1 MKRQYNRKDH
11 FYHKAK
17 SEGFRSRA
25 AYKLDE
31 LQSKHKIIKPNANVL
46 DLGCF
51 PGGWLQIAAG
61 AVKRNGL
68 VIGIDLK
75 PLEAFSESESEV
87 IKVIECDLYHEDLAL
102 SAIRKYCEEKFDVII
117 SDMSP
122 SLSGIKEKDQAES
135 VELFF
140 LALKY
145 CDLLLKENGNFISK
159 VFPSQDME
167 FAFKEQKKN
176 WGSFKKTTLKSTRT
190 SSNEL
195 YVIGKAFNTKI

>member
-17 SEGFRSRA
+17 SEGYRSRA

-31 LQSKHKIIKPNANVL
+31 LQNKHKIIRPHSKVL

-51 PGGWLQIAAG
+51 PGGWLQIAAQ
-61 AVKRNGL
+61 AVKSKGL

-75 PLEAFSESESEV
+75 PLEAFSVEESEI
-87 IKVIECDLYHEDLAL
+87 IKVIKCDLYHEDLARV
-102 SAIRKYCEEKFDVII
+102 AIHDYYDNKFDVII

-122 SLSGIKEKDQAES
+122 SLSGIKDKDQAES
-135 VELFF
+135 VELFI
-140 LALKY
+140 LALRY
-145 CDLLLKENGNFISK
+145 CNLFLKDNGSFISK
-159 VFPSQDME
+159 IFPSQDME
-167 FAFKEQKKN
+167 TTFKEHKKN
-176 WGSFKKTTLKSTRT
+176 WKTFQKTTLKSTRT

-195 YVIGKAFNTKI
+195 YVIGKGFNTVI